1 LQQLKQDMA
10 VGTDGMLVNE
20 IKFFNSSSIL
30 KKFLIF
36 NLIIFLVLGIFTY
49 LYLSAIKPSL
59 VKNRSDEHERIINNT
74 TDHIKRLNIKFTKEN
89 ATEFLLSTRFLFQ
102 NLDRVQLYDL
112 NSNLLADTDT
122 LDLAQDIFVRSKNIQ
137 ETSIDKSDENIN
149 IKESSKTTQSTTFN
163 TESYVREYSEQENIN
178 NKLVINELIS
188 NNFYVMTINAVRVDG
203 KNKGYIIVSEIA
215 NDILVA
221 VDERKNFIL
230 RTVLS
235 VALVILIFSVFL
247 NKYILKPI
255 RSLVL
260 YTQAIKEK
268 DVKIDK
274 HEKYLLRKDE
284 VGQLS
289 RSLNEMTED
298 LYKRINAAET
308 FSSDLAHE
316 IRNPLTS
323 LKGASEVLENTLDNE
338 KRKKLIKVISHDV
351 ERIERLITDYSQML
365 KDEASLSRA
374 KMIKIDLS
382 NVVDSVVE
390 DFNSNLLNSNK
401 NIKININNSNLNSSK
416 LNILGVESKLEQVVA
431 NLLDNAVSFSP
442 PNSKISV
449 ACDIK
454 KKDAQLVIKDEGPG
468 FSKKNIGKVFNRF
481 YSNRPE
487 KFGEHSGLGLNI
499 VKNIVELHGGSI
511 IVSNQTSNKKG
522 ARIEVLLPIYK

>member
-1 LQQLKQDMA
+1 M
-10 VGTDGMLVNE
+10 TSN
-20 IKFFNSSSIL
+20 FFGFSSIL
-30 KKFLIF
+30 KKFLVF
-36 NLIIFLVLGIFTY
+36 NLIVFLVLGAFTY
-49 LYLSAIKPSL
+49 LYLNAIKPNL
-59 VKNRSDEHERIINNT
+59 IKNRSNQHSKIIDNT
-74 TDHIKRLNIKFTKEN
+74 SDHINRLNIEFTKES
-89 ATEFLLSTRFLFQ
+89 ATKFLLDARFLFQ

-122 LDLAQDIFVRSKNIQ
+122 LDLAQDIFVISQDVQ

-149 IKESSKTTQSTTFN
+149 ISESPKTTKTITFN
-163 TESYVREYSEQENIN
+163 TGSYVKEYAGQKNIN
-178 NKLVINELIS
+178 DKLVISEAIN
-188 NNFYVMTINAVRVDG
+188 NNFYVMTINSVRSDD

-230 RTVLS
+230 RTVFS

-255 RSLVL
+255 KSLVL
-260 YTQAIKEK
+260 YTKAIKEK

-298 LYKRINAAET
+298 LYKRIDIAET

-323 LKGASEVLENTLDNE
+323 LKGASEVLDNTSDSE

-374 KMIKIDLS
+374 KMIKINLS
-382 NVVDSVVE
+382 NVVDSVVD
-390 DFNSNLLNSNK
+390 DFNSNLLN
-401 NIKININNSNLNSSK
+401 
-416 LNILGVESKLEQVVA
+416 
-431 NLLDNAVSFSP
+431 
-442 PNSKISV
+442 
-449 ACDIK
+449 
-454 KKDAQLVIKDEGPG
+454 
-468 FSKKNIGKVFNRF
+468 
-481 YSNRPE
+481 
-487 KFGEHSGLGLNI
+487 
-499 VKNIVELHGGSI
+499 
-511 IVSNQTSNKKG
+511 
-522 ARIEVLLPIYK
+522 

>member
-1 LQQLKQDMA
+1 M
-10 VGTDGMLVNE
+10 
-20 IKFFNSSSIL
+20 KFNFASSSSIL

-36 NLIIFLVLGIFTY
+36 NLIVFLVLGIFTY
-49 LYLSAIKPSL
+49 LYLNAIKPNL
-59 VKNRSDEHERIINNT
+59 VKNRSDQHEAIINNT
-74 TDHIKRLNIKFTKEN
+74 TDHINRLNIKFTKES

-122 LDLAQDIFVRSKNIQ
+122 LDLAQDIFVRSQNVQ
-137 ETSIDKSDENIN
+137 ETSINKSEEDIN
-149 IKESSKTTQSTTFN
+149 IGEDSKTNQTTTFN
-163 TESYVREYSEQENIN
+163 TESYVRKYSEQKNVN
-178 NKLVINELIS
+178 DKLVIGESIN
-188 NNFYVMTINAVRVDG
+188 NNFYVMTMNLVKFDG

-230 RTVLS
+230 RTVFS

-260 YTQAIKEK
+260 YTKAIKEK

-298 LYKRINAAET
+298 LYKRINIAET

-323 LKGASEVLENTLDNE
+323 LKGASEVLENTSDRE
-338 KRKKLIKVISHDV
+338 KRKKLIRVMSHDV

-365 KDEASLSRA
+365 KDEATLSRTKMA
-374 KMIKIDLS
+374 KTDLS

-401 NIKININNSNLNSSK
+401 NIKININNSNLNGSK
-416 LNILGVESKLEQVVA
+416 LNILGVESKLEQVIA
-431 NLLDNAVSFSP
+431 NLLDNAISFSP
-442 PNSKISV
+442 SNSKVSV
-449 ACDIK
+449 ICDTK
-454 KKDAQLVIKDEGPG
+454 KKNAQLIIEDEGPG
-468 FSKKNIGKVFNRF
+468 FNEKNIDKVFNRF

-499 VKNIVELHGGSI
+499 VKNIIELHGGSI
-511 IVSNQTSNKKG
+511 TASNQTGDKKG
-522 ARIEVLLPIYK
+522 ARIEVLLPICK

>member
-1 LQQLKQDMA
+1 MKS
-10 VGTDGMLVNE
+10 N
-20 IKFFNSSSIL
+20 FFSSSSIL
-30 KKFLIF
+30 KKFLAF
-36 NLIIFLVLGIFTY
+36 NFIVFLVLGIFTF
-49 LYLSAIKPSL
+49 LYLTAIEPNL
-59 VKNRSDEHERIINNT
+59 VKNRSNQHARIINNT
-74 TDHIKRLNIKFTKEN
+74 ADHINRLNIEFNKES

-122 LDLAQDIFVRSKNIQ
+122 LDLTQDIFVRSQDVQ
-137 ETSIDKSDENIN
+137 ETSIDKPDENIN
-149 IKESSKTTQSTTFN
+149 ITESPKTTRTTNFI
-163 TESYVREYSEQENIN
+163 TESYVKKYSEQKNIN
-178 NKLVINELIS
+178 EKLVISESIN
-188 NNFYVMTINAVRVDG
+188 NNFYVMTINSVKLDG
-203 KNKGYIIVSEIA
+203 KTRGYIIVSEIA

-230 RTVLS
+230 RTVFS

-260 YTQAIKEK
+260 YTKAIKEK

-298 LYKRINAAET
+298 LYKRIDIAET

-323 LKGASEVLENTLDNE
+323 LKGASEVLENTSDSE

-374 KMIKIDLS
+374 KMTKINLS

-401 NIKININNSNLNSSK
+401 NIKININNSNLNGSK
-416 LNILGVESKLEQVVA
+416 LNVLGVESKLEQIIA

-442 PNSKISV
+442 VNSKISV
-449 ACDIK
+449 ICDIK
-454 KKDAQLVIKDEGPG
+454 KKDAQLIIEDEGPG
-468 FSKKNIGKVFNRF
+468 FNEKNIDKVFNRF

-499 VKNIVELHGGSI
+499 VKNIIELHAGSI
-511 IVSNQTSNKKG
+511 TVSNQNGNKKG
-522 ARIEVLLPIYK
+522 ARIEVLLPNYK

>member
-1 LQQLKQDMA
+1 MRS
-10 VGTDGMLVNE
+10 N
-20 IKFFNSSSIL
+20 FFISSSIL
-30 KKFLIF
+30 RKFLIF
-36 NLIIFLVLGIFTY
+36 NLVIFLFLGIFTF
-49 LYLSAIKPSL
+49 LYLKAIKPNL
-59 VKNRSDEHERIINNT
+59 VENRSEQHARIIDNT
-74 TDHIKRLNIKFTKEN
+74 SDHINRLDIEFTKESV
-89 ATEFLLSTRFLFQ
+89 TEFLLSTRFLFQ
-102 NLDRVQLYDL
+102 NLDRVQIYDL
-112 NSNLLADTDT
+112 NLNLLADTDT
-122 LDLAQDIFVRSKNIQ
+122 LDLAQDIFTRSESVQETLIDESDEKLNVSENFSKIKTTTFSTENLLKSYSREKNIDGKLIIG
-137 ETSIDKSDENIN
+137 ETIN
-149 IKESSKTTQSTTFN
+149 
-163 TESYVREYSEQENIN
+163 
-178 NKLVINELIS
+178 
-188 NNFYVMTINAVRVDG
+188 NNFYVITINSVNFEG
-203 KNKGYIIVSEIA
+203 KNKGYIVVSEIA

-230 RTVLS
+230 RSVFF

-260 YTQAIKEK
+260 YTKAIKEK
-268 DVKIDK
+268 DIKIGK

-298 LYKRINAAET
+298 LYKRINIAET

-323 LKGASEVLENTLDNE
+323 LKGASEVLNDTIDNE

-365 KDEASLSRA
+365 KDEATLSRA
-374 KMIKIDLS
+374 KMTKINLS
-382 NVVDSVVE
+382 NVINSVVE
-390 DFNSNLLNSNK
+390 DFNSDLSNLNK
-401 NIKININNSNLNSSK
+401 NIKIIVDKSKLNGSG
-416 LNILGVESKLEQVVA
+416 LNILGVESKLEQIIA

-442 PNSKISV
+442 PNGKISIN
-449 ACDIK
+449 CNIK
-454 KKDAQLVIKDEGPG
+454 KQDIQLIIEDDGPG
-468 FSKKNIGKVFNRF
+468 FNEKNIDKVFNRF

-499 VKNIVELHGGSI
+499 VKNIIELHGGSI
-511 IVSNQTSNKKG
+511 VASNQGGTKKG

>member
-1 LQQLKQDMA
+1 MKLS
-10 VGTDGMLVNE
+10 
-20 IKFFNSSSIL
+20 FFSTSPIL
-30 KKFLIF
+30 NKFLIF
-36 NLIIFLVLGIFTY
+36 NLIVFLVLGIFTF
-49 LYLSAIKPSL
+49 LYLNALKPNLIENIS
-59 VKNRSDEHERIINNT
+59 KQHSRIIDNT
-74 TDHIKRLNIKFTKEN
+74 SDHISRLNVEFTKES
-89 ATEFLLSTRFLFQ
+89 TREFLLEKAFLFQ

-122 LDLAQDIFVRSKNIQ
+122 LNLAQNIFVISEDVK
-137 ETSIDKSDENIN
+137 ETPIDKSDENLN
-149 IKESSKTTQSTTFN
+149 IEESPKITQTVTFN
-163 TESYVREYSEQENIN
+163 TANYVKGYSKKKNIKDKSVIGETIN
-178 NKLVINELIS
+178 NNFFVITINEVQA
-188 NNFYVMTINAVRVDG
+188 NG
-203 KNKGYIIVSEIA
+203 EKKGYIVVSEIA

-255 RSLVL
+255 RALVL
-260 YTQAIKEK
+260 YTKAIKDK
-268 DVKIDK
+268 DEKIDK

-289 RSLNEMTED
+289 RSLSEMTED
-298 LYKRINAAET
+298 LYKRIDIAET

-323 LKGASEVLENTLDNE
+323 LKGASEVLENTSDSE

-374 KMIKIDLS
+374 KMTKIDVA

-390 DFNSNLLNSNK
+390 DFNSDLLNSNK
-401 NIKININNSNLNSSK
+401 NIKIYVNNSNLNGSK
-416 LNILGVESKLEQVVA
+416 LNVLGVESKLEQIIA

-442 PNSKISV
+442 SNSKISV
-449 ACDIK
+449 ICNIK
-454 KKDAQLVIKDEGPG
+454 KKDAQLIIEDEGPG
-468 FSKKNIGKVFNRF
+468 FNEKNIDQVFNRF

-499 VKNIVELHGGSI
+499 VKNIIELHGGSI
-511 IVSNQTSNKKG
+511 LASNQSGNKKG

>member
-1 LQQLKQDMA
+1 MKS
-10 VGTDGMLVNE
+10 
-20 IKFFNSSSIL
+20 KFFSSSSIL
-30 KKFLIF
+30 RKFLIF
-36 NLIIFLVLGIFTY
+36 NLIVFLVLGVFTF
-49 LYLSAIKPSL
+49 LYMKAIKPNL
-59 VKNRSDEHERIINNT
+59 VNNRSTQHSTIIDNT
-74 TDHIKRLNIKFTKEN
+74 SDHINRLNIVFTKES
-89 ATEFLLSTRFLFQ
+89 ATEFLLDARFLFQ

-122 LDLAQDIFVRSKNIQ
+122 LDLARDIFIISQDVQ
-137 ETSIDKSDENIN
+137 ETAIDKSDKNVNIIENP
-149 IKESSKTTQSTTFN
+149 KVAQTTTFN
-163 TESYVREYSEQENIN
+163 TKIYVKGYSKQKNIN
-178 NKLVINELIS
+178 DKLAISETIN
-188 NNFYVMTINAVRVDG
+188 NNFYVMTVDSIKIDG
-203 KNKGYIIVSEIA
+203 KSEGYIIVSEIA

-230 RTVLS
+230 RTVFS

-260 YTQAIKEK
+260 YTKAIKEK

-298 LYKRINAAET
+298 LYKRLDIAET

-323 LKGASEVLENTLDNE
+323 LKGASEVLENTSDSE

-374 KMIKIDLS
+374 KMVKIDLS

-390 DFNSNLLNSNK
+390 DFNSDLLNSNK
-401 NIKININNSNLNSSK
+401 NIKININNSNLNGSK
-416 LNILGVESKLEQVVA
+416 LNVLGVESKLEQIVA

-442 PNSKISV
+442 SNSNISV
-449 ACDIK
+449 ICDIK
-454 KKDAQLVIKDEGPG
+454 KKNAQLIIEDEGPG
-468 FSKKNIGKVFNRF
+468 FNEKNISKIFNRF

-499 VKNIVELHGGSI
+499 VKNIIELHGGSI
-511 IVSNQTSNKKG
+511 FASNQSGSKKG

>member
-1 LQQLKQDMA
+1 MKS
-10 VGTDGMLVNE
+10 N
-20 IKFFNSSSIL
+20 FFSFSSIL
-30 KKFLIF
+30 KKFLVF
-36 NLIIFLVLGIFTY
+36 NLIVFLVLGAFTY
-49 LYLSAIKPSL
+49 LYLSAIKPNL
-59 VKNRSDEHERIINNT
+59 IKNRSNQHSKIIDNTSEHIN
-74 TDHIKRLNIKFTKEN
+74 RLNIEFTKES
-89 ATEFLLSTRFLFQ
+89 ATKFLLDARFLFQ

-122 LDLAQDIFVRSKNIQ
+122 LDLAQDIFVISQDVQ

-149 IKESSKTTQSTTFN
+149 ISESPKTTQTATFN
-163 TESYVREYSEQENIN
+163 TGSYVKEYARQKNIN
-178 NKLVINELIS
+178 DKLVISEAIN
-188 NNFYVMTINAVRVDG
+188 NNFYVMTINSVKLDD

-230 RTVLS
+230 RTVFS

-255 RSLVL
+255 KSLVL
-260 YTQAIKEK
+260 YTRAIKEK

-274 HEKYLLRKDE
+274 HEKYFLRKDE

-298 LYKRINAAET
+298 LYKRIDIAET

-323 LKGASEVLENTLDNE
+323 LKSASEVLENTSDNE

-374 KMIKIDLS
+374 KMTKINLS
-382 NVVDSVVE
+382 NVIDSVVE
-390 DFNSNLLNSNK
+390 DFNSDLLNSDK
-401 NIKININNSNLNSSK
+401 NIKININNSNLNGSK
-416 LNILGVESKLEQVVA
+416 LNVLGVESKLEQIVA

-442 PNSKISV
+442 SNSKILV
-449 ACDIK
+449 VCDIK
-454 KKDAQLVIKDEGPG
+454 KKDAQLIIIDEGPG
-468 FSKKNIGKVFNRF
+468 FNEKNIDKVFNRF

-499 VKNIVELHGGSI
+499 VKNIIELHGGSI
-511 IVSNQTSNKKG
+511 LASNQPGNKKG